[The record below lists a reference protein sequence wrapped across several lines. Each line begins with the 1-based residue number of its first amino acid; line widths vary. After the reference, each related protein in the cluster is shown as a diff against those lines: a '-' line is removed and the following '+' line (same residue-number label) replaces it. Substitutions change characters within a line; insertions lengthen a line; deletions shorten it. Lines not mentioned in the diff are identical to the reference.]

1 MVKIVNAC
9 FYLISDSCRIQ
20 NGECKDICVPEENG
34 RRRRCECDIGLQL
47 QSDQSCNS
55 GQHQYFYST

>member
-20 NGECKDICVPEENG
+20 NGECEDICVPEEKG
-34 RRRRCECDIGLQL
+34 RICKCDIGLQL

-55 GQHQYFYST
+55 GQHQYSYST

>member
-1 MVKIVNAC
+1 MVNIVNAC

-20 NGECKDICVPEENG
+20 NGECKDICVPEEKG
-34 RRRRCECDIGLQL
+34 RRCECDIGLQL

-55 GQHQYFYST
+55 GQH

>member
-9 FYLISDSCRIQ
+9 FYLISDSCRIE

-55 GQHQYFYST
+55 GQH